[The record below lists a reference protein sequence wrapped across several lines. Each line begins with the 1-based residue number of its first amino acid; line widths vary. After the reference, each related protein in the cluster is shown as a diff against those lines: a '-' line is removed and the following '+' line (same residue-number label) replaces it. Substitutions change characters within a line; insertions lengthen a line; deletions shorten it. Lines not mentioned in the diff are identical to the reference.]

1 MRNRWTFRVDAP
13 VVAKQRA
20 RLSTKRRGGK
30 RVAYT
35 PQATRSFEATVA
47 DRWQQTYPNHT
58 PIDGPMHV
66 TVRIDRDGFSMNIAK
81 QTDSVRPVGI
91 RGDIDNYLKS
101 ILDGLNGVAWTDDKL
116 VESVSIVFEGPVRK
130 QRGNRKPR

>member
-1 MRNRWTFRVDAP
+1 VKTRWTFNVDTP

-35 PQATRSFEATVA
+35 PIATRSFEATVA
-47 DRWQQTYPNHT
+47 DEWNKTHPKHT
-58 PIDGPMHV
+58 PINDPMHV
-66 TVRIDRDGFSMNIAK
+66 TIRITRDGFSMNIAK

-116 VESVSIVFEGPVRK
+116 VESVTIVFDGPARK